1 MLIKNLIEHIKLKKI
16 IKQIIQSENLLVNL
30 SKLFSTENY
39 SVNFKQD
46 WIGRIYA
53 VVNPIAQD
61 PQARIFE
68 YDEHGMNVKSFVNK
82 WVMERM
88 VAANNFIVN
97 NNLFE
102 VLTYEITPLDEDYN
116 FLFVLTPISW
126 HDLSKSLKRNAYFTL
141 PLLIIA
147 IVCLIIFL

>member
-1 MLIKNLIEHIKLKKI
+1 MLIKNLVEHIKLQKI
-16 IKQIIQSENLLVNL
+16 IKQIIKSENLLANL

-39 SVNFKQD
+39 TVNFKQD

-61 PQARIFE
+61 PQSRIFE
-68 YDEHGMNVKSFVNK
+68 YDEKGVNIKSFVNK
-82 WVMERM
+82 WIMERM
-88 VAANNFIVN
+88 IAANNFIVN

-102 VLTYEITPLDEDYN
+102 VLTYEITQLDDDYN

-126 HDLSKSLKRNAYFTL
+126 LDLSKSIKLNVYITI
-141 PLLIIA
+141 PLLIMA
-147 IVCLIIFL
+147 IICLIIFL

>member
-1 MLIKNLIEHIKLKKI
+1 M
-16 IKQIIQSENLLVNL
+16 
-30 SKLFSTENY
+30 FSTENY

-68 YDEHGMNVKSFVNK
+68 YDEKVINIKSFVNK
-82 WVMERM
+82 LIMERM
-88 VAANNFIVN
+88 IAANNFIIN

-102 VLTYEITPLDEDYN
+102 VLTYEITQIDDDYN

-126 HDLSKSLKRNAYFTL
+126 LDLSKSLKLNAYITI
-141 PLLIIA
+141 PLLIIV
-147 IVCLIIFL
+147 IICLIVFL